1 MRGFTALENA
11 MSAPSITPI
20 RRALISVSD
29 KHGLIELGQR
39 LAKAK
44 VELLSTG
51 GSAKALRE
59 AGIPVQDVSDVTGFP
74 EIMDGRVKTL
84 HPKVHGG
91 LLGRRGTDDAVMA
104 ELGIGPIDLLVLNLY
119 PFEAT
124 VAKPGCTLEQA
135 IENIDIGGPAMLRSA
150 AKNWNDVGVLTA
162 PDQYDEALKE
172 IEQHGGLS
180 RATRFKLS
188 VAAFNRV
195 SNYDAAI
202 SDYLS
207 GVQLNDAHN
216 AIASHDAF
224 PAQANG
230 RFVKVMD
237 LRYGENPHQQA
248 AFYRDLYPAPG
259 TLATFRQLQGK
270 ELSFNNIADSDA
282 AWECVRSF
290 TKPACV
296 IVKHANPCGVAVSLE
311 GIRHAY
317 DLAFQTDPTSAF
329 GGIIAF
335 NREVDGETA
344 RSIVDRQFVEV
355 VLAPGYTDDA
365 LKAFGKKTN
374 VRVLEIP
381 VPKDAELSDAHPG
394 NDVRRVGSGLLIQ
407 TADRGMVT
415 ANDLKIVTRR
425 TPTAEEVNDLIFAWK
440 VAKYV
445 KSNAIVYAR
454 NRQTIGIGAG
464 QMSRVYSAR
473 IAGIK
478 AADEKLEVRGSV
490 MASDAFFPFRD
501 GIDAAAQAGIRA
513 VIQPGGS
520 MRDGEVIAAAD
531 EHDMAMVFTG
541 MRHFRH

>member
-1 MRGFTALENA
+1 MP
-11 MSAPSITPI
+11 APVLTPV

-29 KHGLIELGQR
+29 KTGLIELGRR
-39 LAKAK
+39 LAAAK

-59 AGIPVQDVSDVTGFP
+59 AGIAVKDVSDVTGFP

-91 LLGRRGTDDAVMA
+91 LLGRRGTDDKVMA
-104 ELGIGPIDLLVLNLY
+104 ELDIAPIDLLVLNLY

-124 VAKPGCTLEQA
+124 VAKPDCTLEQA

-150 AKNWNDVGVLTA
+150 AKNWNDVGVLTS
-162 PDQYDEALKE
+162 PDQYDEALAE
-172 IEQHGGLS
+172 IEQSGGLS
-180 RATRFKLS
+180 RATRFKLA

-195 SNYDAAI
+195 SNYDGAI

-207 GVQLNDAHN
+207 GLQLNDTQDT
-216 AIASHDAF
+216 IAGHDAF
-224 PAQANG
+224 PGQMNS
-230 RFVKVMD
+230 RFVKLMD

-290 TKPACV
+290 SKPACV
-296 IVKHANPCGVAVSLE
+296 IVKHANPCGVAVSLD
-311 GIRHAY
+311 GIGRAY
-317 DLAFQTDPTSAF
+317 DLAYQTDPTSAF

-335 NREVDGETA
+335 NREVDGATA
-344 RSIVDRQFVEV
+344 RAIVERQFVEV
-355 VLAPGYTDDA
+355 VLAPGYADDA
-365 LKAFGKKTN
+365 LKAFAKKTN

-381 VPKDAELSDAHPG
+381 LPADGELGKAHPG
-394 NDVRRVGSGLLIQ
+394 NDSRRVGSGLLIQ

-415 ANDLKIVTRR
+415 AQDLKIVTRR
-425 TPTAEEVNDLIFAWK
+425 APTEAEINDLIFAWK

-454 NRQTIGIGAG
+454 DRQTIGIGAG

-501 GIDAAAQAGIRA
+501 GIDAAAAAGIRA

-520 MRDGEVIAAAD
+520 MRDAEVIAAAD